1 MCSPVVET
9 WGTTT
14 SQQPTLARALA
25 KSAIAARAAAGAAC
39 VLLLGCDSSSVAPAS
54 RSPRPAG
61 TFVLDR
67 SAPDSAFDAVAAPIP
82 AGRSCV
88 TFVSSLR
95 FASPDSVIE
104 TRRYVLPSFVPPT
117 TLVDTGTATFI
128 GAGSYQLAYSHRVDT
143 AAAQVSNDA
152 VTQLSVIEH
161 FDNNTDCLTT
171 RIQLSYRLQGP

>member
-1 MCSPVVET
+1 MFSPAVET
-9 WGTTT
+9 WETTT
-14 SQQPTLARALA
+14 SQQPTPARALA
-25 KSAIAARAAAGAAC
+25 KSAMIARAAAGAAC
-39 VLLLGCDSSSVAPAS
+39 VLLLGCDSSSVAPG
-54 RSPRPAG
+54 SPRPAG

-95 FASPDSVIE
+95 FAAPDSVIE
-104 TRRYVLPSFVPPT
+104 TRRYVLPSFVPQT

-152 VTQLSVIEH
+152 VARLSVIEH
-161 FDNNTDCLTT
+161 FGNNSYCLTT
-171 RIQLSYRLQGP
+171 RIVLSYRLEGP